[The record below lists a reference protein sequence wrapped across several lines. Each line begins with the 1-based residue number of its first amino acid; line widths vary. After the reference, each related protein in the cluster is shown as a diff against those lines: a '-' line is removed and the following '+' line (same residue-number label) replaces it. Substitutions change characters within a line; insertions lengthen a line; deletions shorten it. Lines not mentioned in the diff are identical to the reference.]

1 MTIKLKDLITIF
13 PRRTDIARVLKISR
27 QAVSMTS
34 EFRDKKKIRK
44 LERACKK
51 RMDEINEAYGRIQ
64 EGIEDV
70 ETGKTG

>member
-27 QAVSMTS
+27 QAVSMTP
-34 EFRDKKKIRK
+34 EFKDKKKIRK